1 MNVTQ
6 QYLLDT
12 YRAAQHGTPYPP
24 APGGPSTLSLRPL
37 LRAVPRRRAR
47 ATLLHRSGPIPPSSS
62 QSSRST

>member
-24 APGGPSTLSLRPL
+24 APGGPSTPSLRPL
-37 LRAVPRRRAR
+37 LRALPRRWAR
-47 ATLLHRSGPIPPSSS
+47 ATPPGRSGPTPPSSS